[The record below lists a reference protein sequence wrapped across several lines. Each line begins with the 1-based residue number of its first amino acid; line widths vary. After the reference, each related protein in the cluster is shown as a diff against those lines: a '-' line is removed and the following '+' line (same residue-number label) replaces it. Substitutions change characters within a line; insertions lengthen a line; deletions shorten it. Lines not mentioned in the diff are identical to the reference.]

1 MEGGGDAGWYIL
13 IIKCICLN
21 CEHFVN
27 EQWNKCD
34 FIDYYNGKDVLW
46 VYSRAGDMET
56 KKSAEKYL
64 SHTK

>member
-21 CEHFVN
+21 CEYFVN

-34 FIDYYNGKDVLW
+34 SIDYYNGWDVLW
-46 VYSRAGDMET
+46 VYSRARDNDT
-56 KKSAEKYL
+56 
-64 SHTK
+64 